1 MPDDKKRD
9 RRSFFRQLFLKGA
22 EKLHEATEK
31 VAQQFKA
38 FEPPPPPPPAYHYDE
53 RRYDGT
59 GTRYLRPPGA
69 LPQPAFGDTCSRCG
83 DCVKACPAQAIKLDF
98 KAIRMHVNGG
108 EFVGADASREV
119 IANTSRDREGAVGS
133 MTRSASGKPLTDVRG
148 SDKAPLTDVRGSS
161 EESFTAGGLPYIIA
175 RESPCVI
182 CTDLSC
188 MKACPTGAL
197 RKLDTGSQIQMGY
210 AMTDQSRCIR
220 GGGYAIYDEPTS
232 ITGEDCRICVTS
244 CPLGAD
250 AIGIDGHGTIEI
262 RHGCVGCGVCEQV
275 CPTEQPSV
283 WVEPW

>member
-31 VAQQFKA
+31 VAQQFKV

-83 DCVKACPAQAIKLDF
+83 DCVKACPAQAIKLDIN
-98 KAIRMHVNGG
+98 AIVAHSAAAAATQ
-108 EFVGADASREV
+108 GAPG
-119 IANTSRDREGAVGS
+119 N
-133 MTRSASGKPLTDVRG
+133 PLTDVRG
-148 SDKAPLTDVRGSS
+148 SDKAPLTDVRGSDKATLTPS
-161 EESFTAGGLPYIIA
+161 PAHPLTPSSSESFTAGGLPYIIA

-262 RHGCVGCGVCEQV
+262 RHGCTGCGVCEQV
-275 CPTEQPSV
+275 CPTEPASV